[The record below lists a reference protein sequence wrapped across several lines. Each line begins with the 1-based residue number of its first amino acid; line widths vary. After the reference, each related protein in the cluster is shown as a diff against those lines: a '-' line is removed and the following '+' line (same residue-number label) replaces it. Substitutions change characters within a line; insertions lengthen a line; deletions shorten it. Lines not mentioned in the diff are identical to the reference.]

1 MKTGAEKKNRARKS
15 RRAKT
20 KKGFTLIEVLVAALL
35 LSIAILTASLMRV
48 SSVESVMK
56 SARLKRASILLEN
69 KLDEMLSFSKADF
82 LSGTTGFDSLWVL
95 NEAGVDTVFQD
106 TIENVERFVTIDSL
120 VGDQSAVGAY
130 LSVTAYCLWNEHG
143 TQRRLVGRTHLT
155 RY

>member
-1 MKTGAEKKNRARKS
+1 MNHRTKEKGRARKTS
-15 RRAKT
+15 RAKM
-20 KKGFTLIEVLVAALL
+20 KEGFTLIEVLVAALL
-35 LSIAILTASLMRV
+35 LSIAIMTASLMRV

-95 NEAGVDTVFQD
+95 NETGVDTVFQD
-106 TIENVERFVTIDSL
+106 TIENVERFVTVDSL

-130 LSVTAYCLWNEHG
+130 LSVTAYCLWNDNG